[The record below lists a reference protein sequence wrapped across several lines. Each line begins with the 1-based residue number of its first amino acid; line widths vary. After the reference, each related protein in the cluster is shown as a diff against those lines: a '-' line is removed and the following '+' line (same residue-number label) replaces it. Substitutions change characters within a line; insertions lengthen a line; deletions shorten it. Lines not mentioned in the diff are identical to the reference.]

1 MSPVTTG
8 ETWNMPGRT
17 ARCSPEAGMARSPVF
32 HVHATFS
39 VFTLSRLMSSSGE

>member
-1 MSPVTTG
+1 VSPIT
-8 ETWNMPGRT
+8 T
-17 ARCSPEAGMARSPVF
+17 ARPEHAGTHRALPPEAGWLPVF